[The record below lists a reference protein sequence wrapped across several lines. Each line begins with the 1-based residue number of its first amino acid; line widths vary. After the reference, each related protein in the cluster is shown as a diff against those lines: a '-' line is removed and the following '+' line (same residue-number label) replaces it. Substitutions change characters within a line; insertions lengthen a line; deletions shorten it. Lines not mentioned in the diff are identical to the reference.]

1 MRGWGIGVLVLLW
14 CVVAWRVL
22 LRRRL
27 RRFRR
32 RLPTL
37 VVQVLMVEGTLL
49 LTRVVV
55 VYLVPP
61 GFAFTWD
68 AHIICDCGDV
78 GCAVFACGLTQRKS
92 LIDVHRFPL
101 QWWFGCC
108 PVFSCVQ
115 DHLVSLPLN
124 SSPVLTDTHLFLKL
138 LHQLINLFRGHTLK
152 IQFHHDAPYR

>member
-1 MRGWGIGVLVLLW
+1 MRGGGIGLVVLLW

-22 LRRRL
+22 LRRLL

-32 RLPTL
+32 MWPTL

-55 VYLVPP
+55 YFVPP
-61 GFAFTWD
+61 GFAFAGD

-101 QWWFGCC
+101 QRWLRCG

-115 DHLVSLPLN
+115 DHLVSLL
-124 SSPVLTDTHLFLKL
+124 
-138 LHQLINLFRGHTLK
+138 
-152 IQFHHDAPYR
+152 

>member
-1 MRGWGIGVLVLLW
+1 MRGWGIGLVVLLW

-22 LRRRL
+22 LRRLL
-27 RRFRR
+27 RRCRR

-55 VYLVPP
+55 VYFVPP

-78 GCAVFACGLTQRKS
+78 GYAVFACGLTQRKS

-101 QWWFGCC
+101 QWWLRGCT
-108 PVFSCVQ
+108 VLTRIQ
-115 DHLVSLPLN
+115 NHLVSLLFD
-124 SSPVLTDTHLFLKL
+124 SGPVLTDTHLFLKL
-138 LHQLINLFRGHTLK
+138 LHQLINLFRGHVRK
-152 IQFHHDAPYR
+152 IHCVL